1 MVGAKECSRSVK
13 MATCVTQWQ
22 TLGKLPSDI
31 TWKTINVAGK
41 FVTMSEEVPGSNG
54 VIVTGCI

>member
-1 MVGAKECSRSVK
+1 MVPKNVPGAVK

-22 TLGKLPSDI
+22 TLGKLPPDI